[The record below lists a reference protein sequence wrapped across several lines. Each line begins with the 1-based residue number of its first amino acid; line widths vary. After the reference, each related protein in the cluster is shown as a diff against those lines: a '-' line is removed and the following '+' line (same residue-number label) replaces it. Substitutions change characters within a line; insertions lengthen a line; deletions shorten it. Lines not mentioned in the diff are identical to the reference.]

1 MNSSDDPEDILPLLL
16 AGSCRRLSLKKN
28 VLIYCYRIANRKL
41 QYILLF
47 QYVIVLI
54 FVLFTLFLGFYES
67 SFVSVREMPFKY
79 EYNLKD
85 LSSLKTCGICGRNF
99 TKTSHLNRHMF
110 IHTGEKPFK
119 CSVCNM
125 SFSKKD
131 NLTRHNLIHT
141 GEKPH
146 TCFICGKT
154 YARKDKYQEHLR
166 SHSMVN

>member
-1 MNSSDDPEDILPLLL
+1 
-16 AGSCRRLSLKKN
+16 
-28 VLIYCYRIANRKL
+28 
-41 QYILLF
+41 
-47 QYVIVLI
+47 
-54 FVLFTLFLGFYES
+54 
-67 SFVSVREMPFKY
+67 
-79 EYNLKD
+79 
-85 LSSLKTCGICGRNF
+85 
-99 TKTSHLNRHMF
+99 MF
-110 IHTGEKPFK
+110 IHTGERPFK

-166 SHSMVN
+166 SHSMVK

>member
-1 MNSSDDPEDILPLLL
+1 M
-16 AGSCRRLSLKKN
+16 
-28 VLIYCYRIANRKL
+28 

-47 QYVIVLI
+47 QYGIVLN
-54 FVLFTLFLGFYES
+54 FCLFTLFPGFYES
-67 SFVSVREMPFKY
+67 SFVSPFKY

-85 LSSLKTCGICGRNF
+85 LSSRKTCGICGKNF
-99 TKTSHLNRHMF
+99 TKTQHLNRHMF
-110 IHTGEKPFK
+110 IHTGERPFK

-166 SHSMVN
+166 SHSMVK

>member
-1 MNSSDDPEDILPLLL
+1 MLSDSDSKQE
-16 AGSCRRLSLKKN
+16 
-28 VLIYCYRIANRKL
+28 IAVYTTFSICDSFK
-41 QYILLF
+41 F
-47 QYVIVLI
+47 
-54 FVLFTLFLGFYES
+54 LFLGFYES
-67 SFVSVREMPFKY
+67 SFVSVPEMPFKY
-79 EYNLKD
+79 QYNLKD

-119 CSVCNM
+119 CSVCNV

-166 SHSMVN
+166 SHNMVNWHLS